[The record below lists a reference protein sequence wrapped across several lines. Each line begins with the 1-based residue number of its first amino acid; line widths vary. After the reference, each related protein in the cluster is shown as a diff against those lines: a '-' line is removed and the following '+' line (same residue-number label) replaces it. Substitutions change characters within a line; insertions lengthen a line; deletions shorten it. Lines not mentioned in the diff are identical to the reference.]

1 MRSRIIAAAAVLA
14 MAASGL
20 VAFTAPASAALPPSE
35 WVVGPRAKVAL
46 ITLDGQ
52 PTGSQLMAVLET
64 LETKRARASF
74 FIPGRWINRHRTKAR
89 LVRIAGHALG
99 NRGQRKGAFT
109 SLSDAALRDS
119 IQRAEKALGRVGV
132 SAPPFLRAPAGKR
145 DMRVLQV
152 AASMGYRSVHW
163 THNPGGGKAGRVRIR
178 VLRKLRPGSIISLDI
193 DRVGHRA
200 ALPRIIDGL
209 RKRGYTLGTMKRLN
223 NVQPVLWNT
232 TLKAGSSGSY
242 VSYLQKV
249 LKGITYP
256 AGAIDGSFGYA
267 TLQAVYAYEKTWGL
281 VRDGVVTPQQMA
293 RIVRDRRPPTP
304 KRKYH
309 NFIDIDISR
318 QVMFE
323 VRNDKVVHT
332 LPVSTGSGEYY
343 ESDGERRRAVTPRGD
358 FNITRKIK
366 GKRVSDLGTLYW
378 PSYFVGGYAIHGS
391 DSVPTYPASHGCVRI
406 PRYVEKAFW
415 YRNPVGRPVF
425 VHD

>member
-1 MRSRIIAAAAVLA
+1 MATSALVVL
-14 MAASGL
+14 SP
-20 VAFTAPASAALPPSE
+20 PAWAGLPPSE
-35 WVVGPRAKVAL
+35 WVVGPREKVAL

-52 PTGSQLMAVLET
+52 PTVSQLTSVLET

-74 FIPGRWINRHRTKAR
+74 FIPGRWINRHKTKAR
-89 LVRIAGHALG
+89 LVRVAGHALG
-99 NRGQRKGAFT
+99 NRGHAKGAFT
-109 SLSDAALRDS
+109 SLSDQALRTS
-119 IQRAEKALGRVGV
+119 IQRAQKALNDVGV
-132 SAPPFLRAPAGKR
+132 SPTPFLRPPGGQR
-145 DMRVLQV
+145 DMRVLGIAGSV
-152 AASMGYRSVHW
+152 GYRSVHW
-163 THNPGGGKAGRVRIR
+163 THNPGGGKRGRVRIA
-178 VLRKLRPGSIISLDI
+178 VLRKVRPGSIISLDI
-193 DRVGHRA
+193 DRVSHRA
-200 ALPRIIDGL
+200 ALAGIIDGL
-209 RKRGYTLGTMKRLN
+209 RKRGYSLGTIGRLK

-242 VSYLQKV
+242 VTYLQKV
-249 LKGITYP
+249 LKSITYP
-256 AGAIDGSFGYA
+256 AGAPDGDFGYS

-304 KRKYH
+304 KRQYH

-323 VRNDKVVHT
+323 VRDDKVVHT

-378 PSYFVGGYAIHGS
+378 PSYFIGGYAIHGS

>member
-1 MRSRIIAAAAVLA
+1 MRPRLTAATAALV
-14 MAASGL
+14 MAISGL
-20 VAFTAPASAALPPSE
+20 AALPAPAWAALPPSE
-35 WVVGPRAKVAL
+35 WVVGPREKLAI

-52 PTGSQLMAVLET
+52 PTVGQLTSVLET

-74 FIPGRWINRHRTKAR
+74 FIPGRWIKRHQTRAR
-89 LVRIAGHALG
+89 LVRLAGHALG
-99 NRGQRKGAFT
+99 NRGHGKGSFT
-109 SLSDAALRDS
+109 ALSDDALRAS
-119 IQRAEKALGRVGV
+119 IAKAQKALSSVGV
-132 SAPPFLRAPAGKR
+132 SAPPFLRPPGGTR
-145 DMRVLQV
+145 DTRVLQI
-152 AASMGYRSVHW
+152 AGSMGYRSVRW
-163 THNPGGGKAGRVRIR
+163 THNPGGGKPGRVRIA

-193 DRVGHRA
+193 DRVSHRA
-200 ALPRIIDGL
+200 ALPGIIDGL
-209 RKRGYTLGTMKRLN
+209 RKRGYGLGTIKRLRT
-223 NVQPVLWNT
+223 VQPVLWNT
-232 TLKAGSSGSY
+232 TLRAGSSGGY
-242 VSYLQKV
+242 VTYLQKV
-249 LKGITYP
+249 LKSISYP
-256 AGAIDGSFGYA
+256 AGTVNGTFGYA

-281 VRDGVVTPQQMA
+281 VRDGVVTPQQMT

-304 KRKYH
+304 RREYH

-318 QVMFE
+318 QVLFE
-323 VRNDKVVHT
+323 VRDDKVVHT

-343 ESDGERRRAVTPRGD
+343 ESDGERRRAVTPRGN

-366 GKRVSDLGTLYW
+366 GKRVSDLGTLWW